1 MAKRKS
7 SKIVEQ
13 KTQLENPTAISD
25 AIAESHPNCLE
36 GNPTADQIE
45 KLSALQ
51 KKIDENQL
59 VDKDQTPINA
69 IALYNQNYA
78 ELVGK
83 AVKANLEILALNQ
96 TSVAINKKL
105 KAKDFV
111 PKNSAKAIVGFIV
124 GDGGLYDKIANMKVA
139 AKNYISKHSVAEA
152 RHSHE
157 IMTKQGPKTIP
168 PYINEKN
175 EILDQREK
183 IFGKPND
190 GYLKPLKANAKDSSR
205 TLYVVARISGKDEF
219 IFTTLQSNDDK
230 LCKGW
235 NNIKFFTPMTT
246 FVNVKGE
253 AKEEGEASDITFSS
267 SSAEDTMTIF
277 RALKDEE
284 LDVAEIFA
292 KIYENQLTKLA
303 DLESEHELVKDAWDR
318 KFFVKGIV
326 SSVDTEHTD
335 YYGRYKM
342 RLIDPEDN
350 GVEIVVKIPKQ
361 VPINFG
367 EGSTVVVL
375 GKSERFVRKEDD
387 KWVDGD
393 VGLVAYGIYAIPDLA
408 TPAENIEDQPLDEGT
423 PINGW
428 ED

>member
-1 MAKRKS
+1 
-7 SKIVEQ
+7 
-13 KTQLENPTAISD
+13 
-25 AIAESHPNCLE
+25 
-36 GNPTADQIE
+36 
-45 KLSALQ
+45 
-51 KKIDENQL
+51 
-59 VDKDQTPINA
+59 
-69 IALYNQNYA
+69 
-78 ELVGK
+78 
-83 AVKANLEILALNQ
+83 
-96 TSVAINKKL
+96 
-105 KAKDFV
+105 
-111 PKNSAKAIVGFIV
+111 
-124 GDGGLYDKIANMKVA
+124 
-139 AKNYISKHSVAEA
+139 
-152 RHSHE
+152 
-157 IMTKQGPKTIP
+157 MTKGGPKTIP
-168 PYINEKN
+168 PYINDKN

-190 GYLKPLKANAKDSSR
+190 NYLKPLKANAKDSSR
-205 TLYVVARISGKDEF
+205 TLYVVARISGTEEF

-235 NNIKFFTPMTT
+235 NGIKFFTPMTT

-253 AKEEGEASDITFSS
+253 AKQEGEASDITFSS

-284 LDVAEIFA
+284 LDVAEIYA
-292 KIYENQLTKLA
+292 KIYENQLTALA

-326 SSVDTEHTD
+326 SSIDTEHTD

-408 TPAENIEDQPLDEGT
+408 TPAENTEDQPLDEGT